1 MSYGLAVYNTLGVQ
15 ILDVDGNCPRV
26 IAEFVQAAGSSG
38 TYDYTG
44 QAEGTLYVAS
54 IPEVAYS
61 GKYPNPHQATVS
73 GYVVSVNAYSLGLS
87 PAFVVQGPGWT
98 TDSRII
104 VFTK

>member
-15 ILDVDGNCPRV
+15 TLDVDGNCPRIV
-26 IAEFVQAAGSSG
+26 AEFVQSAGTGG

-44 QAEGTLYVAS
+44 VAEGQMYVAS

-61 GKYPNPHQATVS
+61 GKYPNPHQVSIS
-73 GYVVSVNAYSLGLS
+73 GYVVTVSALSLGLV
-87 PAFVVQGPGWT
+87 PGYPVQGPGWT

>member
-15 ILDVDGNCPRV
+15 VLDVDGNCPRIV
-26 IAEFVQAAGSSG
+26 AEFVQAAGTGG

-44 QAEGTLYVAS
+44 LVEGTLYVAS
-54 IPEVAYS
+54 VPEVVYS
-61 GKYPNPHQATVS
+61 GTYPNPHQAVVS
-73 GYVVSVNAYSLGLS
+73 GYVVSVTAHDLGGFL
-87 PAFVVQGPGWT
+87 VRGPGWT